1 MAAHLAARCPAD
13 LFKGLYSFLPR
24 DVAELGHE
32 LPSASIAPQMRHD
45 RIVESVE
52 KAVAI
57 EEVGENGLTQTA
69 TNCGI
74 WPVGSSSVAF

>member
-52 KAVAI
+52 KA
-57 EEVGENGLTQTA
+57 EVIGQIGENCPNQTA
-69 TNCGI
+69 T
-74 WPVGSSSVAF
+74 S